1 MTKDSENT
9 IDITAIVASHMSGV
23 KGFANS
29 KKVSQLG
36 IEEYS
41 RQLTGKLVEKA
52 SNQLNDP
59 RRKKRAA
66 RSR

>member
-1 MTKDSENT
+1 MAKNSENT
-9 IDITAIVASHMSGV
+9 IDINAIVASHLSGK

-29 KKVSQLG
+29 KKVSRLG

-41 RQLTGKLVEKA
+41 KQLTGKLVEKT
-52 SNQLNDP
+52 SFQLNDP

-66 RSR
+66 RSS